1 MFFSVSSNY
10 EVKKN
15 EKIIAMFDN
24 FTDYLGEE
32 ALWQISEDIKPRG
45 GRKKTESDL

>member
-1 MFFSVSSNY
+1 M
-10 EVKKN
+10 KKN
-15 EKIIAMFDN
+15 EKLIAMFDN

-45 GRKKTESDL
+45 GRRKTETDL